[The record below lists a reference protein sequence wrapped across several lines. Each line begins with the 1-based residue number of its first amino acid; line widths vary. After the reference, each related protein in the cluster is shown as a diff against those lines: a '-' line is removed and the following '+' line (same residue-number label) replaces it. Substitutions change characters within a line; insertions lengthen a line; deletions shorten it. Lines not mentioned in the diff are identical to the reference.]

1 MKQLLS
7 SGSSPAR
14 RRKNS
19 HIDQVM
25 TPYRLGQPMV
35 KDLQKDTLRVVPL
48 GGQNGI
54 GEKNMIVLEYND
66 DAIVLD
72 CGFSLGIDL
81 PGVNYAI
88 PVTQYLES
96 IRHKLRGYVIS
107 HGHLDHIGALVHVV
121 PDNPAPIIGSQF
133 TVGMVAMQFEK
144 IAERG
149 VKFSPELLTLD
160 MDSHQ
165 TLQLGVFTIELI
177 RVTHAI
183 PESSAIVV
191 NTPVGR
197 LINTGDFRLD
207 PEPLDA
213 RPSDVARLQALG
225 DDGILLL
232 MSEST
237 NATQLGRTP
246 TEHTLQESFYSL
258 IEQANGRVFVAVFS
272 TNMNRVQMIINAAHH
287 NGRKVVFSGRSMLEN
302 AEMAVRLG
310 ALKIPKNTV
319 VSMSNAANISDARLV
334 VLCTGGQGEPGA
346 ALTRMTLGTHQNF
359 VLKHGDSVVISSTP
373 IVGNERNYQAIGDEL
388 AKIGVKQFRH
398 PTHEID
404 GCGPLHVSG
413 HGRRDEHAEMIR
425 LTRPK
430 YLMPIYGGALN
441 REYHRG
447 IGLESGIASSNII
460 MANNGT
466 VIEFSKKKE
475 AKITGKVSAGAI
487 LVDQTGEVVQE
498 VVIKDRLSLQSDGFV
513 ICIVTVDY
521 RTKKLLS
528 SPDIITRGAVA
539 IHDNNEL
546 MTQLR
551 TKVKKVVAENNGDV
565 KYIKVKLKKCI
576 ELHIEKQKNLMPIV
590 IPVVVTVTSKGA
602 TNRQIKPLPET
613 C

>member
-1 MKQLLS
+1 MV
-7 SGSSPAR
+7 
-14 RRKNS
+14 RRKNDR
-19 HIDQVM
+19 IEQAVA
-25 TPYRLGQPMV
+25 PYRMSQSMV
-35 KDLQKDTLRVVPL
+35 KPLQKDTLRVVPL
-48 GGQNGI
+48 GGQDGI
-54 GEKNMIVLEYND
+54 GEKNMIVVEYND

-88 PVTQYLES
+88 PVVDYLAS

-107 HGHLDHIGALVHVV
+107 HGHLDHIGALTHTV
-121 PDNPAPIIGSQF
+121 PIIPAPIIGSQF
-133 TVGMVAMQFEK
+133 TLGMVNMQFEK
-144 IAERG
+144 AAERG
-149 VKFSPELLTLD
+149 VSYTPELTVLD
-160 MDSHQ
+160 MDKHQ

-183 PESSAIVV
+183 PESSAIAVG
-191 NTPVGR
+191 TPVGCI
-197 LINTGDFRLD
+197 INTGDFRLD
-207 PEPLDA
+207 PEPLDS
-213 RPSDVARLQALG
+213 RPSDIQRLKQLG

-237 NATQLGRTP
+237 NTPQLGRTP
-246 TEHTLQESFYSL
+246 TEHTLQESFYTL
-258 IEQANGRVFVAVFS
+258 IDQARGRVFVAVFS
-272 TNMNRVQMIINAAHH
+272 TNMNRVQMMINAAH
-287 NGRKVVFSGRSMLEN
+287 NSGRKVVFDGRSMLEN

-319 VSMSNAANISDARLV
+319 ISVNDAAAIADSKLV

-346 ALTRMTLGTHQNF
+346 VLTRMALGTHRHF
-359 VLKHGDSVVISSTP
+359 ALKRGDSVVISSTP
-373 IVGNERNYQAIGDEL
+373 IVGNERSYQDIGDKL

-447 IGLESGIASSNII
+447 IGLEAGIAPSNIV

-466 VIEFSKKKE
+466 VIEFTKHKPV
-475 AKITGKVSAGAI
+475 KIAGKVRSGAL
-487 LVDQTGEVVQE
+487 LVDQTGDVVPEVVL
-498 VVIKDRLSLQSDGFV
+498 KDRLSLQADGFV
-513 ICIVTVDY
+513 ICVVALD
-521 RTKKLLS
+521 RRSKGLLS
-528 SPDIITRGAVA
+528 SPDIVTRGAVMVQ
-539 IHDNNEL
+539 DNSEL
-546 MTQLR
+546 IDQLR
-551 TKVKKVVAENNGDV
+551 VKVKRFFAKKDNKKSDT
-565 KYIKVKLKKCI
+565 KYIKAEIKKLI
-576 ELHIEKQKNLMPIV
+576 EAHVEQQKGLTPIV
-590 IPVVVTVTSKGA
+590 IPVIAMVAANGA
-602 TNRQIKPLPET
+602 TNRQTMPLPET